1 MQIFLLPTFVSFSIF
16 VKMNANN
23 HIFKEVNITPAF
35 KKGYRGSN
43 ENYRPMNILPVI
55 VKIFE
60 KLLIKQGTMFMDQVL
75 SKYGFRKSCIAQH
88 CPLVT

>member
-1 MQIFLLPTFVSFSIF
+1 MQITTSL
-16 VKMNANN
+16 KK
-23 HIFKEVNITPAF
+23 FKNITPAF

>member
-1 MQIFLLPTFVSFSIF
+1 
-16 VKMNANN
+16 MNANN

-60 KLLIKQGTMFMDQVL
+60 KLLL
-75 SKYGFRKSCIAQH
+75 SKEPCLWIKFFRNMVFGRVVLHNIAR
-88 CPLVT
+88 